1 MKYVSFSCAE
11 ADVMC
16 SPLIQTRARPS
27 HPLLPYAALQTSML
41 PFFGLHDRGVTAPV
55 TTDTSKSNDWSQSPA
70 AVPRYGAHT
79 LLTLSPSP
87 RTTSARLVRFQW

>member
-16 SPLIQTRARPS
+16 SPLIQSRARPNQ
-27 HPLLPYAALQTSML
+27 PLFPYASLQTSMR
-41 PFFGLHDRGVTAPV
+41 PFFGLHDRGDAAPW

-70 AVPRYGAHT
+70 AVPRYDTQT

-87 RTTSARLVRFQW
+87 STTSARLVRFQW